1 MDTRE
6 TMALGFNRALVP
18 LDGSMVAEA
27 ILPQF
32 LRMAHALSMDVA
44 LIRVVVPPVK
54 PVSIEEAP
62 TELGKYAPTMERML
76 DEADN
81 YLRSVAAL
89 PAFDGLKVMMTVR
102 TGEAPQE
109 IIASAKEISADVIAM
124 TTHGRTASSDCCSD
138 PSPEAVLRIADI
150 PVFLL
155 RAPPTSKAVMPQ
167 REFSTGRSYTRAK
180 KLHGTVAAA
189 PSS

>member
-6 TMALGFNRALVP
+6 TMALGFKRALVP

-44 LIRVVVPPVK
+44 LIRVVVPTVK

-62 TELGKYAPTMERML
+62 PELGKYAPTMERML

-89 PAFDGLKVMMTVR
+89 PAFDGLKVMTTVR

-124 TTHGRTASSDCCSD
+124 ATHGRTGLKRLLFGSVA
-138 PSPEAVLRIADI
+138 EAVLRIADT

-155 RAPPTSKAVMPQ
+155 RALPPRRP
-167 REFSTGRSYTRAK
+167 
-180 KLHGTVAAA
+180 
-189 PSS
+189 

>member
-6 TMALGFNRALVP
+6 TMALGFKRALVP

-32 LRMAHALSMDVA
+32 LRMAHALGMDVA
-44 LIRVVVPPVK
+44 LIRVVVPTVK

-89 PAFDGLKVMMTVR
+89 PAFDGLKVMTTVR

-124 TTHGRTASSDCCSD
+124 ATHGRTGLKRLLFGSVA
-138 PSPEAVLRIADI
+138 EAVLRIADI

-155 RAPPTSKAVMPQ
+155 RALPTSKAVMP
-167 REFSTGRSYTRAK
+167 
-180 KLHGTVAAA
+180 
-189 PSS
+189 